1 MKFKQSVAAAVA
13 VVGLSVSAAQAHA
26 EIDFRSLLKEGIL
39 GAGVGAI
46 SAGVGKGNAGTGA
59 LVGAGTQIIGGSL
72 LSFLT
77 SPSSGGGSGAV
88 YATQQQVYA
97 AQPVYYAQSQPVYTP
112 SAYTQPVYTQTVPA
126 AEPVY
131 TYSQPTYTYS
141 QPQTQDDSAKK
152 VIKQGLLGAGV
163 GALAAGVGDG
173 NAGTGALVGAGTN
186 VIGGALLDFLTGP
199 STTSSAPQTVYY
211 TSAPARSARQTPSAV
226 PADTHRRIVRTF
238 DSAGKLV
245 KEEEFWD

>member
-1 MKFKQSVAAAVA
+1 MKTFKRGVAAAIA
-13 VVGLSVSAAQAHA
+13 AVGLSVSAGQAHA
-26 EIDFRSLLKEGIL
+26 EIDLRSLLKEGIL

-77 SPSSGGGSGAV
+77 EPSGSGRTV
-88 YATQQQVYA
+88 YASQQQAYV
-97 AQPVYYAQSQPVYTP
+97 AQPVYYSQAQPVY
-112 SAYTQPVYTQTVPA
+112 SQSVYAQPVPA
-126 AEPVY
+126 QEPVY
-131 TYSQPTYTYS
+131 TYSQPAYS
-141 QPQTQDDSAKK
+141 YAQPQTQDDSAKK

-173 NAGTGALVGAGTN
+173 NAGTGALVGAGTS
-186 VIGGALLDFLTGP
+186 VIGGALLDFLTGTP
-199 STTSSAPQTVYY
+199 STASTPQTVYY
-211 TSAPARSARQTPSAV
+211 TAAPSSVRTTRTAPVTDA
-226 PADTHRRIVRTF
+226 HRRIVRTY
-238 DSAGKLV
+238 DAEGKLV